1 MIFESHAH
9 YDDRQFDVDREDLL
23 RVLPSKNVGIV
34 VNVGADMESSA
45 SSVALAQSY
54 DYIYAA
60 VGVHPDEVE
69 SMDAACIDRL
79 RQMAQDPRVLAIGE
93 IGLDYFRK
101 EGHACKDTQK
111 YWFRQQLNLAVEL
124 EKPFIIHSRDAAED
138 TMEILQ
144 EFGKAHPDIKHPGV
158 IHCYSYSPEMAK
170 EYIAIGYYIGIGGV
184 VTFKNAKKLV
194 ETAKEI
200 PLERILVETDSPYLC
215 PEPNRGKRNDSSQ
228 IRYVIDKIAAIRGI
242 LPEEVEKQTE
252 INARNMYG
260 LLQ

>member
-23 RVLPSKNVGIV
+23 RTLPSQNVGIV

-101 EGHACKDTQK
+101 EGHAYKDTQK

-138 TMEILQ
+138 TMEILR

-170 EYIAIGYYIGIGGV
+170 EYIAMGYYIGIGGGGI
-184 VTFKNAKKLV
+184 FY
-194 ETAKEI
+194 
-200 PLERILVETDSPYLC
+200 SSYL
-215 PEPNRGKRNDSSQ
+215 
-228 IRYVIDKIAAIRGI
+228 
-242 LPEEVEKQTE
+242 
-252 INARNMYG
+252 
-260 LLQ
+260 

>member
-1 MIFESHAH
+1 METSTW
-9 YDDRQFDVDREDLL
+9 
-23 RVLPSKNVGIV
+23 IV
-34 VNVGADMESSA
+34 EAVTRYPMMYG
-45 SSVALAQSY
+45 
-54 DYIYAA
+54 A
-60 VGVHPDEVE
+60 VGVHPSDTAELKE
-69 SMDAACIDRL
+69 SDIDTLKKYAAMDRI
-79 RQMAQDPRVLAIGE
+79 LAIGE

-111 YWFRQQLNLAVEL
+111 YWFRQQLDLAVEL

-138 TMEILQ
+138 TMEILR

-170 EYIAIGYYIGIGGV
+170 EYIAMGYYIGIGGV
-184 VTFKNAKKLV
+184 VTFKKAKKLV

-200 PLERILVETDSPYLC
+200 PFERILVETDSPYLC

>member
-23 RVLPSKNVGIV
+23 RTLPSQNVGIV

-101 EGHACKDTQK
+101 EGHAYKDTQK

-138 TMEILQ
+138 TMEILR

-170 EYIAIGYYIGIGGV
+170 EYIAMGYYIGIGGV

-228 IRYVIDKIAAIRGI
+228 IRHVIDKIAAIRGI
-242 LPEEVEKQTE
+242 LSEEVEKQTE

>member
-79 RQMAQDPRVLAIGE
+79 RQMPIPKRHLI
-93 IGLDYFRK
+93 
-101 EGHACKDTQK
+101 
-111 YWFRQQLNLAVEL
+111 
-124 EKPFIIHSRDAAED
+124 
-138 TMEILQ
+138 
-144 EFGKAHPDIKHPGV
+144 PDIQK
-158 IHCYSYSPEMAK
+158 
-170 EYIAIGYYIGIGGV
+170 
-184 VTFKNAKKLV
+184 
-194 ETAKEI
+194 
-200 PLERILVETDSPYLC
+200 
-215 PEPNRGKRNDSSQ
+215 Q
-228 IRYVIDKIAAIRGI
+228 I
-242 LPEEVEKQTE
+242 LPFS
-252 INARNMYG
+252 
-260 LLQ
+260 LLL

>member
-1 MIFESHAH
+1 
-9 YDDRQFDVDREDLL
+9 
-23 RVLPSKNVGIV
+23 
-34 VNVGADMESSA
+34 
-45 SSVALAQSY
+45 
-54 DYIYAA
+54 
-60 VGVHPDEVE
+60 
-69 SMDAACIDRL
+69 MD
-79 RQMAQDPRVLAIGE
+79 
-93 IGLDYFRK
+93 
-101 EGHACKDTQK
+101 
-111 YWFRQQLNLAVEL
+111 LAVEL

-170 EYIAIGYYIGIGGV
+170 EYIAMGYYIGIGGV

-228 IRYVIDKIAAIRGI
+228 IRHVIDKIASIRGI

>member
-1 MIFESHAH
+1 MIFDTH
-9 YDDRQFDVDREDLL
+9 DDKQFDQDREELL
-23 RVLPSKNVGIV
+23 ASMKDNGIGTIVDVGSNMETSTWIV
-34 VNVGADMESSA
+34 EAVTRYPMMYG
-45 SSVALAQSY
+45 
-54 DYIYAA
+54 A
-60 VGVHPDEVE
+60 VGVHPSDTAELKE
-69 SMDAACIDRL
+69 SDIDTLKKYAAMDRI
-79 RQMAQDPRVLAIGE
+79 LAIGE

-111 YWFRQQLNLAVEL
+111 YWFRQQLDLAVEL

-170 EYIAIGYYIGIGGV
+170 EYIAMGYYIGIGGV